1 MATRNRLDRLRLT
14 RREAI
19 HLLGVAGGLSILG
32 SRELLSGE
40 ASAGDAAQAAAA
52 VFPKGEVVNNDVAAH

>member
-1 MATRNRLDRLRLT
+1 MM

-19 HLLGVAGGLSILG
+19 HLLGVAGGLGILG

-40 ASAGDAAQAAAA
+40 ANAGDAAQATTAA
-52 VFPKGEVVNNDVAAH
+52 FPKGEVVNNDFAAH